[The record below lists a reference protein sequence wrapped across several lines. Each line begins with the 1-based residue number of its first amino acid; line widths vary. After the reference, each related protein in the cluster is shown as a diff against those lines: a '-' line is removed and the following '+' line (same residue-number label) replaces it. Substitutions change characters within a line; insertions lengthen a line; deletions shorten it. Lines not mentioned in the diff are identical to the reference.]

1 MLQAAAKL
9 KDLLTAILHGT
20 ECSVLLITLKM
31 LHFQYPVWLW
41 RKHLVAVT
49 IPRRQRDA
57 AQATSLRYWI

>member
-31 LHFQYPVWLW
+31 LHFQYPVWL
-41 RKHLVAVT
+41 
-49 IPRRQRDA
+49 
-57 AQATSLRYWI
+57 